1 MMLRRKTDPK
11 TGTHTLCEPAQSKCT
26 WKSHKSHFIRKLT
39 RKMPRPGLS
48 PERGHTLCASLR
60 SRNAL
65 HHFTRATLYRDLQE
79 KCRAQDSAQNADA
92 HFVRACAVEMHFNGS
107 QEPIYSEIYRKNAAP
122 KIELRTRTHT
132 HSLREHAQTKCTSTF
147 TRDFIRK
154 FTRKML
160 RPRVSTLNKHRPL
173 HLPQEPL
180 SVDTLFGEII
190 LKIFRKKYNAP
201 KADPLKKTFQLKS
214 AMPQSKAHQFLP
226 CLNLL
231 PCQHHERIFREDL
244 KRAHM
249 NKLKVFEAKIVQI
262 SAEIWFQFCIYTKI
276 KIFHIQLI

>member
-1 MMLRRKTDPK
+1 MLRRKTDPK

-65 HHFTRATLYRDLQE
+65 HHFTRATLYRNLQE

-122 KIELRTRTHT
+122 KIEPRTRTHT
-132 HSLREHAQTKCTSTF
+132 LCASTRRQNALPHF
-147 TRDFIRK
+147 TRDFIRN
-154 FTRKML
+154 FTRKIL
-160 RPRVSTLNKHRPL
+160 RPRVSTLNKHRPFFACRGRRRFSL
-173 HLPQEPL
+173 CQVGSGASVSPPSAGLVPCPSASAFFSSL
-180 SVDTLFGEII
+180 SLSGFARSGLGVLVLVFSLF
-190 LKIFRKKYNAP
+190 L
-201 KADPLKKTFQLKS
+201 LSS
-214 AMPQSKAHQFLP
+214 AFPSSGP
-226 CLNLL
+226 G
-231 PCQHHERIFREDL
+231 
-244 KRAHM
+244 
-249 NKLKVFEAKIVQI
+249 
-262 SAEIWFQFCIYTKI
+262 
-276 KIFHIQLI
+276 